1 MGKKLKR
8 IIISGKNAREQL
20 EEAKKLVAMLEKEA
34 KEELRKTRTRGLILL
49 GSILMEAIE
58 DEKKLPLY
66 ETVLEID
73 AIRKNSKTTQEGKAE
88 AKRKGVTLAINLA
101 KMLYEK
107 QKKETASSPENIPL
121 PDQSGE

>member
-1 MGKKLKR
+1 MEKKLKR
-8 IIISGKNAREQL
+8 ITISGKNAREQL

-49 GSILMEAIE
+49 GTILMEAVA
-58 DEKKLPLY
+58 DEKKLGFY

-73 AIRKNSKTTQEGKAE
+73 AVRKSSKTSQEGKAA
-88 AKRKGVTLAINLA
+88 AKKQGATLAINLA

-107 QKKETASSPENIPL
+107 MKKETTSSNENIPL
-121 PDQSGE
+121 PDQNGE